1 MTGKPS
7 KQAVVNCVT
16 EFDLPVYSTNGSAGA
31 DLKARISRID
41 RQDVTK
47 NIKSGFITADD
58 SILLY
63 PGGRCFGMPELW

>member
-47 NIKSGFITADD
+47 NIKSGFILRM
-58 SILLY
+58 ILY
-63 PGGRCFGMPELW
+63 FYIQEEDV